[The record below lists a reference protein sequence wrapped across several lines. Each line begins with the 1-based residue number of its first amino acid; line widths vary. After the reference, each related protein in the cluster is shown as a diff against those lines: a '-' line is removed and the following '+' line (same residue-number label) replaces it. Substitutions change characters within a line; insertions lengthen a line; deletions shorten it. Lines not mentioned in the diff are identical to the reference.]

1 MHILPI
7 NFVVLK
13 KFSLIELGF
22 DLMVFLSPPDPN
34 SVSFVSSLPTIFN
47 FQPNTNRILVYDSDI
62 LDRETQDT
70 YTFTINAT
78 DSEGLSSSANVTVTL
93 TDVNDQIP
101 IINNTE

>member
-1 MHILPI
+1 MYILQI

-22 DLMVFLSPPDPN
+22 DLMVFLSPLDPN

-47 FQPNTNRILVYDSDI
+47 FQPNTNRILVYNSDI
-62 LDRETQDT
+62 LDRETRDT

-78 DSEGLSSSANVTVTL
+78 DNEGLSSSANVTVTL